1 MSISPIM
8 HIKKPRR
15 SPLRLR
21 FLLYILEEISCAS
34 RIGYFPTVPKA
45 TKYEDMEYKIS
56 KVIAELYEQNHY
68 LLEGNLLSKK
78 ERDYYESVFQ

>member
-1 MSISPIM
+1 
-8 HIKKPRR
+8 
-15 SPLRLR
+15 
-21 FLLYILEEISCAS
+21 
-34 RIGYFPTVPKA
+34 
-45 TKYEDMEYKIS
+45 MEYKIS